1 MDKVRSSW
9 QSFICNFSWVISVGI
24 DTKHC
29 YNMNPLTKHLPIL
42 KSFCGFLIS
51 QEMCKVNIPNKMQ
64 CSLGAQCHRGRLFN
78 PEEITVLEHNHTLL
92 KLNIELVGIYL
103 TLMFKFELQQN
114 KNDWILY
121 SETRLISTSLDYLW
135 FCGCNLEFA
144 NCSNPMYDMLF
155 FFTIT
160 CSFVL
165 LRCCVICPPQ
175 TYNHLPLYKI
185 DTLARQGKP
194 FKMLAMCGV
203 SILAS
208 RPDTWLPDSP
218 DPPLHQAPV
227 IHIRK
232 KLICSIGFIGI
243 PTIFHMPAST

>member
-1 MDKVRSSW
+1 MPQYMQQTWWPTVATLHAGLRVFAVSLNTHHVCSRIIWLFFANNVSKIEYKRILQPVGIHPWAKFVVHDKVSYA
-9 QSFICNFSWVISVGI
+9 NFSWVISVGI

-103 TLMFKFELQQN
+103 TLMFKFGLQQN

-121 SETRLISTSLDYLW
+121 SVTNTTYFHITRLPVVLW
-135 FCGCNLEFA
+135 LQFRICKLLKSYVWHAVLFHNNL
-144 NCSNPMYDMLF
+144 
-155 FFTIT
+155 
-160 CSFVL
+160 
-165 LRCCVICPPQ
+165 
-175 TYNHLPLYKI
+175 
-185 DTLARQGKP
+185 
-194 FKMLAMCGV
+194 
-203 SILAS
+203 
-208 RPDTWLPDSP
+208 
-218 DPPLHQAPV
+218 
-227 IHIRK
+227 
-232 KLICSIGFIGI
+232 
-243 PTIFHMPAST
+243 